1 MKSLRKKAL
10 ISLGSQ
16 NKSYTFKYNK
26 SYIMDLS
33 LIKQKLANSQS
44 KGKPREKTDYTKIF
58 WKPKPGKYQVRILP
72 SKFDKSNP
80 FREVYFHY
88 GFSKG
93 PILALVNWNEKD
105 PIVEF
110 AKKLRKS
117 SDKEDWQLA
126 KKVEPKLR
134 YFAPVLVRGEED
146 KGARLWEFGKLTYEQ
161 LLGIAADEDYGDY
174 TDIADGRDFTIDAVE
189 DTVANR
195 KAVKCNIRVKPKT
208 TPISEDAALVEKVLE
223 EQPDILTI
231 NKHYTFDELQEILNK
246 WLNPEETAEET
257 ETPVA
262 SVAEEDEDEES
273 DLPWEKEPAT
283 STSSYKLEAPAKTS
297 NADKFDSLFND

>member
-1 MKSLRKKAL
+1 
-10 ISLGSQ
+10 
-16 NKSYTFKYNK
+16 
-26 SYIMDLS
+26 MDLS
-33 LIKQKLANSQS
+33 LIKQKLAASQN
-44 KGKPREKTDYTKIF
+44 KGVKREKTDYSKIF
-58 WKPKPGKYQVRILP
+58 FKPKPGKYQVRILP

-88 GFSKG
+88 GFSRG
-93 PILALVNWNEKD
+93 PILALINWNEKD

-110 AKKLRKS
+110 AKQLRKS
-117 SDKEDWQLA
+117 SDKDDWQLA

-134 YFAPVLVRGEED
+134 YLAPVLVRGEED

-174 TDIADGRDFTIDAVE
+174 TDITEGRDFTIEAVE
-189 DTVANR
+189 DIVAG
-195 KAVKCNIRVKPKT
+195 KKSVKCSIRPKVKSS
-208 TPISEDAALVEKVLE
+208 PISEDAALVQKVLD
-223 EQPDILTI
+223 EQPDILTV
-231 NKHYTFDELQEILNK
+231 NKHHTFEELQKILNK

-262 SVAEEDEDEES
+262 SAEEEEEA
-273 DLPWEKEPAT
+273 DLLWEKEASGT
-283 STSSYKLEAPAKTS
+283 FIQSYKVDAPAKTS

>member
-1 MKSLRKKAL
+1 
-10 ISLGSQ
+10 
-16 NKSYTFKYNK
+16 
-26 SYIMDLS
+26 MDLS
-33 LIKQKLANSQS
+33 LIKQKLATSQN

-88 GFSKG
+88 GFSRG
-93 PILALVNWNEKD
+93 PILALVNWEEKD

-110 AKKLRKS
+110 AKQLRKS
-117 SDKEDWQLA
+117 SDKDDWQLA

-174 TDIADGRDFTIDAVE
+174 TDITEGRDFTIEAVE
-189 DTVANR
+189 DTIAGR
-195 KAVKCNIRVKPKT
+195 KSVKCSIRPKVKSS
-208 TPISEDAALVEKVLE
+208 PISEDAALVQKVLD
-223 EQPDILTI
+223 EQPDILTV
-231 NKHYTFDELQEILNK
+231 NKHHTFEELQEVLNK

-262 SVAEEDEDEES
+262 SATEEDD
-273 DLPWEKEPAT
+273 DADMPWEKETPAT
-283 STSSYKLEAPAKTS
+283 PAAPYKLEAPVKTS